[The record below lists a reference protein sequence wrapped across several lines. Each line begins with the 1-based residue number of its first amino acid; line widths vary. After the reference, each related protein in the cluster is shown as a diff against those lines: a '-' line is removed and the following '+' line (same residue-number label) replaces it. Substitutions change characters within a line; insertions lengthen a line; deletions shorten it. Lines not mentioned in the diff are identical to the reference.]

1 MKPAVV
7 AAMLFLASPAFADQV
22 RQLDQARLADLD
34 ALLGSTLRGAFAA
47 GAPGDIAVLV
57 EALEGEAGA
66 PEGLEGDWRCRWL
79 KMGDLVPLVV
89 YPDFACRI
97 EDMQSGWRIEKVTG
111 SQRFWGTLEEDEGGI
126 VFTGVAYTSDGP
138 ATDYAGLPPDSQE
151 PVEPGQTVAM
161 VGLFEQTG
169 PRRARLLLPD
179 PILESRFDIIQLTR
193 GAATR

>member
-7 AAMLFLASPAFADQV
+7 AAILSMALPASADPV
-22 RQLDQARLADLD
+22 RPMDEARLADLD
-34 ALLGSTLRGAFAA
+34 ALLGSTLRDAFAS
-47 GAPGDIAVLV
+47 GTPGDTAILV
-57 EALEGEAGA
+57 EALKGEAGA

-89 YPDFACRI
+89 YPDFACRM
-97 EDMQSGWRIEKVTG
+97 EETPSGWRIEKVTG
-111 SQRFWGTLEEDEGGI
+111 SQRFTGTLEEQEGGI
-126 VFTGVAYTSDGP
+126 VFTGVAYTSGGP
-138 ATDYAGLPPDSQE
+138 ATDYARLPRDSQE

-161 VGLFEQTG
+161 VGLFEQVG

-193 GAATR
+193 GAAIP